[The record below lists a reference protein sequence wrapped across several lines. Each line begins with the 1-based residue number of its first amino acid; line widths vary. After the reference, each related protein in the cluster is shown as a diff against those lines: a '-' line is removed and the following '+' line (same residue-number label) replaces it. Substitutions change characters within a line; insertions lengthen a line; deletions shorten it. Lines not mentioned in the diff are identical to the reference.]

1 MIIITGAAGF
11 IGSNLVK
18 FLEDHTQEPLVIVD
32 VLDHQEKWQNLKN
45 RKIHDFIFPES
56 LFPYLNENAG
66 KITHLFHLGAISA
79 TTETDANLI
88 IETNFRLSKELLA
101 WCTEHSVAFIYASS
115 AATYGDG
122 SHGFVDTESDAD
134 LKAFTPLNAYAW
146 SKHLFDRHILDLKD
160 KGLKLPPQWVG
171 LKFFNVYGPNEYHKG
186 QQMSVVKHIFES
198 VKSGGAAKLFRS
210 YKEGYKDGE
219 QLRDFI
225 WIDDCTKVMHWFY
238 QNKTKSGLFNVGTGK
253 ARSFYDLA
261 SSVFSALDRP
271 NNIEFIDMPHN
282 LREKYQYFTEATMD
296 KLKNAGY
303 TESFTSLED
312 GVKQY
317 VSYLKKDDPYR

>member
-1 MIIITGAAGF
+1 MIVITGGAGF

-18 FLEDHTQEPLVIVD
+18 LLEENTQAPLVVVD

-45 RKIHDFIFPES
+45 RKIHDYIFPEA
-56 LFPYLNENAG
+56 LLPYLDENAG
-66 KITHLFHLGAISA
+66 KITHVFHLGAISS

-88 IETNFRLSKELLA
+88 IETNFRLSKKLLA
-101 WCTEHSVAFIYASS
+101 WCTEHNVPFIYASS

-122 SHGFVDTESDAD
+122 SHGFIDSENDD
-134 LKAFTPLNAYAW
+134 ILKTFTPLNAYAW
-146 SKHLFDRHILDLKD
+146 SKHLFDRYLLDLKD
-160 KGLKLPPQWVG
+160 KGFKLPPQWVG

-198 VKSGGAAKLFRS
+198 VKNGSPAKLFKS
-210 YKEGYKDGE
+210 YKDGYKDGE

-225 WIDDCTKVMHWFY
+225 WVDDCTNVMHWFY
-238 QNKTKSGLFNVGTGK
+238 ENKAKSGLFNVGSGK

-261 SSVFSALDRP
+261 CAVFTALGYS
-271 NNIEFIDMPHN
+271 NNIEFIDMPLT
-282 LREKYQYFTEATMD
+282 LREKYQYFTEANMD

-303 TESFTSLED
+303 ARPFTSLED
-312 GVKQY
+312 GIKQY
-317 VSYLKKDDPYR
+317 VSYLRKDDPYR